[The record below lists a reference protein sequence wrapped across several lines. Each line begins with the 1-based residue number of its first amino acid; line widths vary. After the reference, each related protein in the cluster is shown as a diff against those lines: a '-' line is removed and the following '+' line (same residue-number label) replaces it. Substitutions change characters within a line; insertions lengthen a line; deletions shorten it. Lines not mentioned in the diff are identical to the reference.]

1 MPKVGMQPIR
11 RQQLIDATLEAIN
24 ELGLAEASI
33 SQIAKRAGVST
44 GIISHYFKDKHGLI
58 FATMQ
63 YLLAQLET
71 AVAQALSQTEASPK
85 TRLMAIV
92 RGNFSPSQINQA
104 AMKTWLAFWSVSLY
118 QPDLHELQQ
127 VNEQWLYSSLKH
139 EFCKCLDEKQAEDAA
154 LGLAALIDGFWLR
167 GALSQ
172 TPLRID
178 ETIRIC
184 EQYIDHKLAY

>member
-24 ELGLAEASI
+24 DLGLAEASV
-33 SQIAKRAGVST
+33 SQIARRAGVST

-63 YLLAQLET
+63 YVLGQLEH
-71 AVAQALSQTEASPK
+71 AVADALSQTDNSPK
-85 TRLMAIV
+85 ARLLAIV
-92 RGNFSPSQINQA
+92 QGNFSPSQVNQA
-104 AMKTWLAFWSVSLY
+104 AMKTWLAFWSTSLY
-118 QPDLHELQQ
+118 HPDLQQLQQ
-127 VNEQWLYSSLKH
+127 VNEHWLYRHLKD
-139 EFCKCLDEKQAEDAA
+139 EFRKLLNDEQAEEAA

-172 TPLRID
+172 SPLNVA
-178 ETIRIC
+178 ESVRIC
-184 EQYIDHKLAY
+184 AQYIDYQLAH

>member
-85 TRLMAIV
+85 ARLMAIV
-92 RGNFSPSQINQA
+92 RG
-104 AMKTWLAFWSVSLY
+104 
-118 QPDLHELQQ
+118 
-127 VNEQWLYSSLKH
+127 LKH

>member
-85 TRLMAIV
+85 ARLMAIV

-104 AMKTWLAFWSVSLY
+104 AMKTGWLF
-118 QPDLHELQQ
+118 
-127 VNEQWLYSSLKH
+127 
-139 EFCKCLDEKQAEDAA
+139 
-154 LGLAALIDGFWLR
+154 GR
-167 GALSQ
+167 
-172 TPLRID
+172 
-178 ETIRIC
+178 
-184 EQYIDHKLAY
+184 LAYINRIYMNYSKSMSNGCIPALNTNFASVWMKNRPKMQLSDLLH